1 MFKQFKNMLSGEIRS
16 DVILYRDEDNVVWT
30 VPAGHRKWVRIY
42 EPWLAAGNTPL
53 GPDDPW
59 PELTSDESPLT
70 T

>member
-1 MFKQFKNMLSGEIRS
+1 MEIAFRQFKGSS
-16 DVILYRDEDNVVWT
+16 PDVRDDVVQYRDADGAVWL
-30 VPAGHRKWVRIY
+30 VPKDSSVWIDIY

-59 PELTSDESPLT
+59 PT